1 VVGRSSQVPAATRTV
16 AVLRELARSPRPVPA
31 TTLARALELP
41 RSTVY
46 HLLAVLEREGMV
58 VHLPEER
65 RWGLG
70 VGAFEIGS
78 AYLRHDG
85 LARLAGPLLRD
96 LAARTGATA
105 HLGVLDGRDTLYLL
119 KEQPARG
126 AVLVT
131 EVGVRLP
138 AHLTA
143 SGRALLAEA
152 PRAQVTA
159 LYPDRDALTDRTG
172 RGPRSRGELRRVLAR
187 ESERGWAHEDGEVTG
202 GVWSVAVAAHDHTG
216 RAVASVGAS
225 HRSSDPDA
233 GDPPTLAAAVAATAA
248 GLTGRLGGRGAPAS
262 PA

>member
-1 VVGRSSQVPAATRTV
+1 VVGRSSQVPAVTRTV
-16 AVLRELARSPRPVPA
+16 ALLRELARSPRPVPA
-31 TTLARALELP
+31 TTLARTLGLP
-41 RSTVY
+41 RSSVY
-46 HLLAVLEREGMV
+46 HLLAVLEREGLV

-85 LARLAGPLLRD
+85 LSRLAGPLLRD
-96 LAARTGATA
+96 LVGSTGATA

-119 KEQPARG
+119 EERPAQA

-143 SGRALLAEA
+143 SGRALLAA
-152 PRAQVTA
+152 VSRAQLTA
-159 LYPDRDALTDRTG
+159 LYPDRASFGDRTG
-172 RGPRSRGELRRVLAR
+172 RGPRSRTELVRLLAT
-187 ESERGWAHEDGEVTG
+187 EAGRGWAHEDGEITD
-202 GVWSVAVAAHDHTG
+202 GVWTVAAVARDHTG
-216 RAVASVGAS
+216 RGVASIGAS
-225 HRSSDPDA
+225 RRSSDQPA
-233 GDPPTLAAAVAATAA
+233 TGAAALAAVVTATAA
-248 GLTGRLGGRGAPAS
+248 KLTGRLGGPPGPAS

>member
-1 VVGRSSQVPAATRTV
+1 MGSSSSIPAATRTV
-16 AVLRELARSPRPVPA
+16 ALLRELARSPRPVPA
-31 TTLARALELP
+31 TALARALELP

-85 LARLAGPLLRD
+85 LSRLAGPLLRD
-96 LAARTGATA
+96 LAAATGATV

-119 KEQPARG
+119 KEQATRS

-143 SGRALLAEA
+143 SGRALLADA
-152 PRAQVTA
+152 SRAQLTA
-159 LYPDRDALTDRTG
+159 LYPDRGALADRTG
-172 RGPRSRGELRRVLAR
+172 RGPRTRAALRRTLA
-187 ESERGWAHEDGEVTG
+187 EEVARGWAHEDGEVTP
-202 GVWSVAVAAHDHTG
+202 GVWSVAAAARDHTG

-225 HRSSDPDA
+225 QRTSDA
-233 GDPPTLAAAVAATAA
+233 GTAAVSDLVAAVVATADR
-248 GLTGRLGGRGAPAS
+248 LTGRLGGPATTGA
-262 PA
+262 